1 VSSLSEYLAVFAL
14 QYGYPGVFLVSVL
27 GSSVPF
33 LPLPYLVV
41 VVILSNTLN
50 PLWIGVL
57 AGVGGALGKVTSYLL
72 GRSGYLLTGE
82 SSKKN
87 LDVLQGFVSKYG
99 PIGVFIFAVTPL
111 PDDLY
116 IVPMGIM
123 RLPFWQFFI
132 ANLAGKVTLGV
143 LVAYLSRTYFSF
155 LLGGES
161 LPVLVGEIAATI
173 LLSVILLK
181 ADWVLALTR
190 LREGGIRGLVRSLPV
205 VLRIRKN

>member
-1 VSSLSEYLAVFAL
+1 M
-14 QYGYPGVFLVSVL
+14 
-27 GSSVPF
+27 
-33 LPLPYLVV
+33 

-57 AGVGGALGKVTSYLL
+57 AGLGGAVGKVTSYLL
-72 GRSGYLLTGE
+72 GRSGYLLTSD

-87 LDVLQGFVSKYG
+87 LDVLHGFVSKYG
-99 PIGVFIFAVTPL
+99 PVGVFIFAVTPL

-123 RLPFWQFFI
+123 RLPFWQFFL

-161 LPVLVGEIAATI
+161 LPILAGEIAATI
-173 LLSVILLK
+173 LFSVVLLK
-181 ADWVLALTR
+181 ADWVLALTK
-190 LREGGIRGLVRSLPV
+190 LREGGISGLLRSIPV
-205 VLRIRKN
+205 ILKIKKS

>member
-1 VSSLSEYLAVFAL
+1 MSSFSEYLAAFAL
-14 QYGYPGVFLVSVL
+14 QYGYPGVFLVSAL

-57 AGVGGALGKVTSYLL
+57 AGAGGALGKVTSYLL

-87 LDVLQGFVSKYG
+87 LDVLHGFVAKYG

-116 IVPMGIM
+116 IVQMGIM
-123 RLPFWQFFI
+123 RLPFWQFFF

-155 LLGGES
+155 LVGGES
-161 LPVLVGEIAATI
+161 LPVLIGEIAATI
-173 LLSVILLK
+173 LFSVILLK
-181 ADWVLALTR
+181 ADWVLALTK
-190 LREGGIRGLVRSLPV
+190 LREGGILGLVRSLPA

>member
-1 VSSLSEYLAVFAL
+1 LSSLSEYLAAFAL
-14 QYGYPGVFLVSVL
+14 QYGYPGVFLVSAL

-50 PLWIGVL
+50 PLWLGIL
-57 AGVGGALGKVTSYLL
+57 AGLGGALGKVTSYLL

-87 LDVLQGFVSKYG
+87 LDVLHGFVSKYG

-132 ANLAGKVTLGV
+132 ANLAGKVTLGI
-143 LVAYLSRTYFSF
+143 LVAYLSREYFSF

-161 LPVLVGEIAATI
+161 LPILVGEIAATI
-173 LLSVILLK
+173 LFSFILLK

-190 LREGGIRGLVRSLPV
+190 LREGGVLGLLRSLPV
-205 VLRIRKN
+205 ILRIRKN

>member
-1 VSSLSEYLAVFAL
+1 MSSFSEYLAAFAL
-14 QYGYPGVFLVSVL
+14 QYGYPGVFLVSAL

-57 AGVGGALGKVTSYLL
+57 AGAGGALGKVTSYLL

-87 LDVLQGFVSKYG
+87 LDVLHGFVSKYG

-123 RLPFWQFFI
+123 RLPFWQFFL

-143 LVAYLSRTYFSF
+143 LVAYLSRTYFV
-155 LLGGES
+155 GGES
-161 LPVLVGEIAATI
+161 LPVLIGEIAATI
-173 LLSVILLK
+173 LFSVILLK
-181 ADWVLALTR
+181 ADWVLALTK
-190 LREGGIRGLVRSLPV
+190 LREGGILGLVRSLPA